1 MDDSVSRFWDK
12 YISKTKVYKVPERA
26 RQWYVR
32 RVEAFINA
40 HAGRKL
46 AALSGDDVRDFLD
59 VIGRNECI
67 EDWQFK
73 QSIEAL
79 RILFVELVR
88 PAWVNGFDWAI
99 PLPTDNRSL
108 SGDEVDVPATGSL
121 LGPVKVKVTKS
132 GQGLVSK
139 CAIQFPELFE
149 RFVAEI
155 RVRQYSIRTE
165 ESYVDWIARFIAF
178 NHFES
183 QTDILP
189 DRIPLFLEYLAV
201 QRNVAVSTHRQWL

>member
-46 AALSGDDVRDFLD
+46 AALSGDDVRDYLD
-59 VIGRNECI
+59 VIGRNERI

-121 LGPVKVKVTKS
+121 LGPVKVKVTPTHPPPTRSRAPMSNLPIAPLGLTALRGSQAVGPNGGS
-132 GQGLVSK
+132 GKAFLLQL
-139 CAIQFPELFE
+139 
-149 RFVAEI
+149 
-155 RVRQYSIRTE
+155 SI
-165 ESYVDWIARFIAF
+165 A
-178 NHFES
+178 
-183 QTDILP
+183 P
-189 DRIPLFLEYLAV
+189 
-201 QRNVAVSTHRQWL
+201 HRSGAPPGTAAG